1 MISLTRFLK
10 IRRWLR
16 HQWLEMV
23 SNQPWVICRMFGKT
37 GIRGQEYGE
46 KNYAGPIVSRSEI
59 YRCNGGRPTGNYRS
73 AWYIKGKSGSLC
85 WNGSQYDWCKE
96 KYHCGGSR
104 PISICYG
111 KSSYYKEDRSIYYKG
126 FHHRNAGSLK
136 SGFAVSYFRTVGT
149 RNPDYLVSAGASSL
163 HEAIKLFW
171 TFRVPWDGHTLQE
184 Q

>member
-1 MISLTRFLK
+1 MKRMIMTLVAVWMMITSMNAQRLTKIQAEARFITDK
-10 IRRWLR
+10 
-16 HQWLEMV
+16 MV
-23 SNQPWVICRMFGKT
+23 VELGL
-37 GIRGQEYGE
+37 
-46 KNYAGPIVSRSEI
+46 
-59 YRCNGGRPTGNYRS
+59 
-73 AWYIKGKSGSLC
+73 YIKGKSGSLC

-163 HEAIKLFW
+163 HKAIKLFW
-171 TFRVPWDGHTLQE
+171 TFRVPWDGHTLQKP
-184 Q
+184 